1 MSNKEVVTMKEIA
14 VLLAAL
20 VLVVLSV
27 RARLRQSG
35 PSPHTRLFETLWRA
49 IPADGDDHT
58 SRLSFIKSPLQGGKK
73 EFFG

>member
-1 MSNKEVVTMKEIA
+1 MKEIA
-14 VLLAAL
+14 VLFAAL
-20 VLVVLSV
+20 VLVVLLV

-49 IPADGDDHT
+49 IPADGDENK
-58 SRLSFIKSPLQGGKK
+58 SRHSRTPSPLHGGKK

>member
-1 MSNKEVVTMKEIA
+1 MKEIA

-20 VLVVLSV
+20 VLVLLLV

-49 IPADGDDHT
+49 IPADGDAHK
-58 SRLSFIKSPLQGGKK
+58 SRLFRTQSPLDGGKK

>member
-1 MSNKEVVTMKEIA
+1 MKEIA

-20 VLVVLSV
+20 VMVVLLV

-49 IPADGDDHT
+49 ISADGDDLE
-58 SRLSFIKSPLQGGKK
+58 SRLSRTQSPLQGGKK
-73 EFFG
+73 ESFG